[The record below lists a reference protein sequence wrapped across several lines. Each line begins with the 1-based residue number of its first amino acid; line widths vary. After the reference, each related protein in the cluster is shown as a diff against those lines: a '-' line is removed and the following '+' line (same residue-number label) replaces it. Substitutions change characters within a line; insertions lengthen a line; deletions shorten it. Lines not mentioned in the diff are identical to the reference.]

1 MNPKEKAREL
11 VERFTSTC
19 RECDYE
25 RNAIMFA
32 LIAVNEIIKAMDEE
46 FSVSTYFWQ
55 EVKQEIEKL

>member
-32 LIAVNEIIKAMDEE
+32 LIAVDEVLKELYPSDIKRCE
-46 FSVSTYFWQ
+46 YWQ